1 MADEAR
7 RTFHDE
13 LDTVKADIIRLAAMT
28 SETIPRATQALL
40 SSDLLAAQQ
49 IIDDDDV
56 VDQQSLEIEEACLR
70 LLALQ
75 QPMASD
81 LRMVMT
87 AVKLNWELER
97 AADLS
102 VNICKALR
110 RVYGVALTPQLR
122 GIVEQMSE
130 EAYRLTRLAIDAYM
144 DADVALASALDDMDD
159 RLDALQVELV
169 RAIFEAHETDNMP
182 LLTAVQLALI
192 GRYYERIGDHAVNM
206 GERVQYLV
214 TGWLPEHTG
223 AARIEAKARRSDNG
237 GAVDR

>member
-1 MADEAR
+1 MADESR
-7 RTFHDE
+7 KQFHE
-13 LDTVKADIIRLAAMT
+13 QLDDVKADIVRMAAIT
-28 SETIPRATQALL
+28 NETIPRATQALL
-40 SSDLLAAQQ
+40 TGDLQVAQQ

-75 QPMASD
+75 QPMAID
-81 LRMVMT
+81 LRNVMT

-110 RVYGVALTPQLR
+110 RIYGVALTPQLR
-122 GIVEQMSE
+122 GIIEQMSE
-130 EAYRLTRLAIDAYM
+130 EAYRLSRLAIDAYM

-169 RAIFEAHETDNMP
+169 RAIFEAHEADHMP

-237 GAVDR
+237 GAVNR